1 MMTIKRFVKATALVI
16 GLVVLI
22 AVSTWLLVDDV
33 TLISALEKQI
43 ETVSD
48 TRDQPSGRRQDYA
61 DIDARDRT

>member
-61 DIDARDRT
+61 DIDARDRL